1 MAILGA
7 LPCLHG
13 GGKNTTVQP
22 VFISDLAKAISMV
35 AKEEACRAQTFEFVG
50 FVIIANFTSYSHL
63 N

>member
-22 VFISDLAKAISMV
+22 VFISDLAKAISTI
-35 AKEEACRAQTFEFVG
+35 AKEEACRGQTFEFVG
-50 FVIIANFTSYSHL
+50 FVLVLID
-63 N
+63 